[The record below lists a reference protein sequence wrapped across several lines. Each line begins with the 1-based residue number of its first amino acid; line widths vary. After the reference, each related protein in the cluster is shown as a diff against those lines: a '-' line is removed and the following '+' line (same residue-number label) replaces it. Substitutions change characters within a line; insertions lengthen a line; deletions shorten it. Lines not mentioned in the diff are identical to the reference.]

1 MQNIVMNMLEK
12 FHDDRSRND
21 GALVDRK
28 CENKNPQQEQRRVCV
43 KPRKQYHDVTLCEEV
58 TGGKEG
64 GPAWRMAGTVSFD
77 DWQDVL
83 SRNVV
88 ASVKT
93 RYARPAADDIRSLI
107 LGRVAAS
114 QRTTIVKIGRQNQQ
128 QLAWRPADVLGRDL
142 MPETWRFGATSVS
155 VTELTHAHS
164 RVRVL
169 AFI

>member
-64 GPAWRMAGTVSFD
+64 GPA
-77 DWQDVL
+77 
-83 SRNVV
+83 
-88 ASVKT
+88 
-93 RYARPAADDIRSLI
+93 
-107 LGRVAAS
+107 
-114 QRTTIVKIGRQNQQ
+114 
-128 QLAWRPADVLGRDL
+128 
-142 MPETWRFGATSVS
+142 
-155 VTELTHAHS
+155 
-164 RVRVL
+164 
-169 AFI
+169 